1 MLASSEK
8 AGEAG
13 EVADGRLEL
22 GPSELASHISR
33 RWRQYASLRAL
44 WSVERPGGKA
54 ALRGRAL
61 QKLGKALEYATARS
75 RYISRKL
82 WQRIMR
88 TIVTDVEPRST
99 DGFTV
104 NGVTPTEDML
114 LFGRC

>member
-54 ALRGRAL
+54 GSAWSGASEV
-61 QKLGKALEYATARS
+61 GEGS
-75 RYISRKL
+75 
-82 WQRIMR
+82 
-88 TIVTDVEPRST
+88 
-99 DGFTV
+99 
-104 NGVTPTEDML
+104 
-114 LFGRC
+114 